1 MNYIYDCFCLFLF
14 DVYIYLR
21 YCDNQIQLE
30 MCMVFFFK
38 GNMIEWCVFDDFE
51 LDGVEFKV
59 MVSGFY
65 IQQKDFV

>member
-1 MNYIYDCFCLFLF
+1 
-14 DVYIYLR
+14 
-21 YCDNQIQLE
+21 
-30 MCMVFFFK
+30 MCMVFFLK

-65 IQQKDFV
+65 I